1 LLVLFDG
8 FSYQNWIP
16 APVVLDNLIHAE
28 KISPMVAVLIG
39 NTRNTRGS
47 ELGYN
52 AAFVEFLSQEV
63 LPWVHGH

>member
-1 LLVLFDG
+1 
-8 FSYQNWIP
+8 
-16 APVVLDNLIHAE
+16 
-28 KISPMVAVLIG
+28 MVAVLIG

>member
-1 LLVLFDG
+1 
-8 FSYQNWIP
+8 
-16 APVVLDNLIHAE
+16 
-28 KISPMVAVLIG
+28 MVAVLIG

-63 LPWVHGH
+63 LPWVPPAPAGHVR